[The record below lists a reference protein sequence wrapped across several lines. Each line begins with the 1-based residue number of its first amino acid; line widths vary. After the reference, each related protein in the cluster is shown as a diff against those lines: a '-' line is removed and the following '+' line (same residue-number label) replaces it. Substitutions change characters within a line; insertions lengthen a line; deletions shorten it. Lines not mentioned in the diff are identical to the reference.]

1 MAAKS
6 RKKTEKVGGEAEE
19 GNFTPERK
27 NASEGRKMAS
37 AGTVQTEHIRSK
49 NQFSK

>member
-1 MAAKS
+1 MAAKF
-6 RKKTEKVGGEAEE
+6 RKKTRKVGEGVEE
-19 GNFTPERK
+19 GNFTPERQ

-37 AGTVQTEHIRSK
+37 AGIIHTEHIRSK